1 MPPDSISLHNSEL
14 RQRTFGGPVHYQY
27 DAFQPYSSQGV
38 NWAAG
43 INAAL
48 ESRGIRISRDKTRSP
63 DLEGLRT

>member
-1 MPPDSISLHNSEL
+1 M
-14 RQRTFGGPVHYQY
+14 HYQY